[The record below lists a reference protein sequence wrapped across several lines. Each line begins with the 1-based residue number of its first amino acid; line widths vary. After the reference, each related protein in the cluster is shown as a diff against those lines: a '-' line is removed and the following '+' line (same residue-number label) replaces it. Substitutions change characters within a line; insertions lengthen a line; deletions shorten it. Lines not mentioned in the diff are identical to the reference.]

1 MAVRKTSGRQKSP
14 IGLPSGRP
22 RSPLLGFRYPLI
34 VAAIAAP
41 LFVVY
46 CYPYAE
52 NSAMAAGIQTYLS
65 TYAKIVGTVISALDP
80 YVVVSGSRIDGR
92 FFSMRIVQTCDAME
106 VNILLA
112 AALAGF
118 PMPLG
123 RRAASVLV
131 SVLSLTLVN
140 VIRLCVLYWLGSNA
154 PAWFNRT
161 HETLAPLFLVAC
173 ALALFLIATLRAGP
187 RLRKNSASARATSC

>member
-1 MAVRKTSGRQKSP
+1 
-14 IGLPSGRP
+14 
-22 RSPLLGFRYPLI
+22 
-34 VAAIAAP
+34 
-41 LFVVY
+41 
-46 CYPYAE
+46 
-52 NSAMAAGIQTYLS
+52 
-65 TYAKIVGTVISALDP
+65 
-80 YVVVSGSRIDGR
+80 
-92 FFSMRIVQTCDAME
+92 MRIVQTCDAME

-140 VIRLCVLYWLGSNA
+140 VIACACSYWLGSNA

-161 HETLAPLFLVAC
+161 TTRLWRMTLTA
-173 ALALFLIATLRAGP
+173 
-187 RLRKNSASARATSC
+187 

>member
-1 MAVRKTSGRQKSP
+1 
-14 IGLPSGRP
+14 
-22 RSPLLGFRYPLI
+22 LI

-92 FFSMRIVQTCDAME
+92 FFSMRIVQT
-106 VNILLA
+106 
-112 AALAGF
+112 
-118 PMPLG
+118 
-123 RRAASVLV
+123 
-131 SVLSLTLVN
+131 
-140 VIRLCVLYWLGSNA
+140 
-154 PAWFNRT
+154 
-161 HETLAPLFLVAC
+161 
-173 ALALFLIATLRAGP
+173 
-187 RLRKNSASARATSC
+187 